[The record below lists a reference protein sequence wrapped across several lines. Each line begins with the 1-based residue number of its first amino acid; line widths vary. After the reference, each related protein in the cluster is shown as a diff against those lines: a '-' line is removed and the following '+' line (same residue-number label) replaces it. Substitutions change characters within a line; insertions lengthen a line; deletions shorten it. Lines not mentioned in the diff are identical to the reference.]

1 MFLPLTQGGVAEI
14 KVAAKIFF
22 ILLLAYGFF
31 HLYLI
36 LWGYLWGE

>member
-1 MFLPLTQGGVAEI
+1 MLPLTQVGGPAEI
-14 KVAAKIFF
+14 EVASKIFF
-22 ILLLAYGFF
+22 ILLLSYGFF